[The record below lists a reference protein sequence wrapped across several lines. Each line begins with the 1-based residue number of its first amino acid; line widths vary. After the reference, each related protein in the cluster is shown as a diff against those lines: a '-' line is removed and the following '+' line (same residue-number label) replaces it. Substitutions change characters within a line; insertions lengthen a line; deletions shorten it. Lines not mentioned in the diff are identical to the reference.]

1 MDDKCCCA
9 TIIETKKKLK
19 KKRNDYS
26 AGLLV
31 VLTGRISA
39 YSVVWS
45 LIMRTAASVEAPS
58 PDGAFKSNSA

>member
-9 TIIETKKKLK
+9 TIIRNKKKLK